1 MKEQPLY
8 DWVEDIDINEKNA
21 ILDGLNDIN
30 NQQFVTNSEVKELIY
45 MQ

>member
-1 MKEQPLY
+1 MKEQLLY
-8 DWVEDIDINEKNA
+8 DWAEDIDINEKNA

>member
-8 DWVEDIDINEKNA
+8 DWVEDIDKYEKNA